1 MLKLIEHGA
10 LIELRLDRPPANALN
25 PALVRDLIDTLARVS
40 ADGARGILL
49 SGQPGIFSGGLDV
62 PQLLLLGE
70 DGIRQFWTDFFAL
83 MRALAASPVP
93 VVAAIEGHS
102 PAGGAV
108 LALHC
113 DYRIGV
119 NASFRFGFNEVLV
132 GLPVPATILLALEDL
147 VGPRC
152 ARDLAVRGRLVE
164 MPEALELGLVDELAD
179 AGEVVARACELAGE
193 LAALPS
199 VAMNRTRLACKR
211 RLLQAMERHDDV
223 DTATRYWFSAE
234 TQAAMRQLAERLA
247 GD

>member
-1 MLKLIEHGA
+1 LDLIAHGA
-10 LIELRLDRPPANALN
+10 VAELRLNRPPANALN
-25 PALVRDLIDTLARVS
+25 PALVRDLIDALAKVS

-62 PQLLLLGE
+62 PELLMLGR
-70 DGIRQFWTDFFAL
+70 DSISAFWADFFAL
-83 MRALAASPVP
+83 MRALASSPVP

-119 NASFRFGFNEVLV
+119 EGSFRLGFNEVLV

-147 VGPRC
+147 VGSRR
-152 ARDLAVRGRLVE
+152 ARDLAVRGRLVD
-164 MPEALELGLVDELAD
+164 MAEALQLGLVDELAKE
-179 AGEVVARACELAGE
+179 GEVVARACALAGE

-199 VAMNRTRLACKR
+199 IAMNQTRLACKR
-211 RLLQAMERHDDV
+211 RLLRALEQGNDADS
-223 DTATRYWFSAE
+223 AARYWFSQE
-234 TQAAMRQLAERLA
+234 TQAAMRRLAERLS
-247 GD
+247 GG